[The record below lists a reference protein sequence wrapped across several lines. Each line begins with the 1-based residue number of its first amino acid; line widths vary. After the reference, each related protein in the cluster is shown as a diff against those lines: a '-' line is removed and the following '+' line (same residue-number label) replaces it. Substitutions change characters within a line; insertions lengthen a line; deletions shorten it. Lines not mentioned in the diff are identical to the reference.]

1 MKHVLIVED
10 LDDHA
15 FLLQTQLN
23 RLHLLT
29 SVCTDT
35 FLILKKLKSGVID
48 AITIDIN
55 LPEISGIELIKHI
68 RDIDKKVLIIVIS
81 CMNDESNRIEAAKA
95 GASYYLLKPYNTNDL
110 KTILEPLKDETF

>member
-23 RLHLLT
+23 RLHFLT
-29 SVCTDT
+29 SVCTDA
-35 FLILKKLKSGVID
+35 FLIMKKLKSGMLD

-68 RDIDKKVLIIVIS
+68 RNIDKNVMIVVIS
-81 CMNDESNRIEAAKA
+81 CMQDESIRIEAAKA
-95 GASYYLLKPYNTNDL
+95 GASYYLLKPYSINDL
-110 KTILEPLKDETF
+110 RTIFEPLKDEKF